1 METAAADSRL
11 IELASDIVAAY
22 VSKTQFDPRT
32 SSWKKS
38 IKPDGIISLSIR
50 NRTSRWRPLF

>member
-22 VSKTQFDPRT
+22 VSK
-32 SSWKKS
+32 
-38 IKPDGIISLSIR
+38 
-50 NRTSRWRPLF
+50 NAVRPKDLVLEEVHQA